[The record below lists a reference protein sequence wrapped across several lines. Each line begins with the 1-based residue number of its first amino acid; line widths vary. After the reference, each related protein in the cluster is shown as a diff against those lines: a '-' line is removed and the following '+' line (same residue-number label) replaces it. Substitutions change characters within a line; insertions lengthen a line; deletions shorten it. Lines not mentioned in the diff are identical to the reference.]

1 MTGRTGHQAR
11 LEKAAI
17 MYKRLTVVY
26 GTLCSGSDSPMA
38 MDWQSESGAEG
49 GEELQILRNAFVR
62 LQFAYKEFCKLSQ
75 RN

>member
-1 MTGRTGHQAR
+1 MTGRNGHQAR

-38 MDWQSESGAEG
+38 MDWQSESGVEG
-49 GEELQILRNAFVR
+49 VEEHQILKMAFMR
-62 LQFAYKEFCKLSQ
+62 LQVAYKEFSKLF
-75 RN
+75 